1 MRLLR
6 RLNGLYSSY
15 RRIMWLGGIAG
26 TILPTLLGYGM
37 YALQTIKTKRGMVE
51 DDPEHAGLLNV
62 DTPLDWLTQ
71 ASGWLPI
78 IVKTL
83 TLIGVTVLV
92 IATVSFITK
101 RTTLT
106 GRDKELDGE
115 ETLPEQDWDEGDED
129 DVDD

>member
-6 RLNGLYSSY
+6 RLNGLYTSY

-26 TILPTLLGYGM
+26 AILPTLLGYGM
-37 YALQTIKTKRGMVE
+37 YALQTIKTKRSMVE

-92 IATVSFITK
+92 IATVSFIAK

-106 GRDKELDGE
+106 GRDKELD
-115 ETLPEQDWDEGDED
+115 DED
-129 DVDD
+129 AGERDLEPED

>member
-6 RLNGLYSSY
+6 RLNGLYASY
-15 RRIMWLGGIAG
+15 RRIMWLTGIVG
-26 TILPTLLGYGM
+26 TFAPTLLGYGM

-83 TLIGVTVLV
+83 TLIGIAVLV
-92 IATVSFITK
+92 IATVSFIAK

-106 GRDKELDGE
+106 GRDKELEDGE
-115 ETLPEQDWDEGDED
+115 ELENINEEYDAED
-129 DVDD
+129 

>member
-6 RLNGLYSSY
+6 RLNGLYASY

-37 YALQTIKTKRGMVE
+37 YALQTIKTKRSMVE
-51 DDPEHAGLLNV
+51 DDPEHAGMLTV
-62 DTPLDWLTQ
+62 DTPLDWLAQ
-71 ASGWLPI
+71 ASGWLPT

-83 TLIGVTVLV
+83 SLIGIAILVVT
-92 IATVSFITK
+92 IVSFIAK

-106 GRDKELDGE
+106 GRDKELEDGE
-115 ETLPEQDWDEGDED
+115 ELENINED
-129 DVDD
+129 DDAED

>member
-6 RLNGLYSSY
+6 RLNGLYASY
-15 RRIMWLGGIAG
+15 RRIMWLTGIVG
-26 TILPTLLGYGM
+26 TFAPTLLGYGM
-37 YALQTIKTKRGMVE
+37 YALQTIKTKRSMAE
-51 DDPEHAGLLNV
+51 DDPEHASILTV

-83 TLIGVTVLV
+83 TLIGIAVLV
-92 IATVSFITK
+92 IATVSFIAK

-106 GRDKELDGE
+106 GRDKKLEDGE
-115 ETLPEQDWDEGDED
+115 ELENINEEYDAED
-129 DVDD
+129 

>member
-6 RLNGLYSSY
+6 RLNGLYTSY

-37 YALQTIKTKRGMVE
+37 YALQTIKTKRSMVE

-71 ASGWLPI
+71 ASEWLPI
-78 IVKTL
+78 IVKAL
-83 TLIGVTVLV
+83 TLIGVGVLV
-92 IATVSFITK
+92 VAVVAFIAK

-106 GRDKELDGE
+106 GRDKTLDGE
-115 ETLPEQDWDEGDED
+115 ETMPEEEWEEQDEDE
-129 DVDD
+129 VDG

>member
-6 RLNGLYSSY
+6 RLNGLYASY
-15 RRIMWLGGIAG
+15 RRIMWLTGIVG
-26 TILPTLLGYGM
+26 TFAPTLLGYGM
-37 YALQTIKTKRGMVE
+37 YALQTIKTKRSMAE
-51 DDPEHAGLLNV
+51 DDPEHASILTV

-83 TLIGVTVLV
+83 TLIGIAVLV
-92 IATVSFITK
+92 IATVSFIAK

-106 GRDKELDGE
+106 GRDKELD
-115 ETLPEQDWDEGDED
+115 DED
-129 DVDD
+129 AGERDLEPED

>member
-6 RLNGLYSSY
+6 RLNGLYTSY
-15 RRIMWLGGIAG
+15 RRIMWLTGIVG
-26 TILPTLLGYGM
+26 TFAPTLLGYGM
-37 YALQTIKTKRGMVE
+37 YALQTIKTKRGMAE
-51 DDPEHAGLLNV
+51 DDPEHAGLLIV

-83 TLIGVTVLV
+83 TLIGIMVLV
-92 IATVSFITK
+92 VAAAAFIAK

-106 GRDKELDGE
+106 GRDRELDGE
-115 ETLPEQDWDEGDED
+115 ETMPEEDWDDEGDD
-129 DVDD
+129 DVDG

>member
-15 RRIMWLGGIAG
+15 RRIMWLTGIVG
-26 TILPTLLGYGM
+26 TFAPTLLGYGM

-51 DDPEHAGLLNV
+51 DDPEHARLLNV

-106 GRDKELDGE
+106 GRDKELEDGE
-115 ETLPEQDWDEGDED
+115 ELENINEEYDAED
-129 DVDD
+129 

>member
-6 RLNGLYSSY
+6 RLNGLYASY
-15 RRIMWLGGIAG
+15 RRIMWLTGIVG
-26 TILPTLLGYGM
+26 TFAPTLLGYGM
-37 YALQTIKTKRGMVE
+37 YALQTIKTKRGMAE
-51 DDPEHAGLLNV
+51 DDPEHASILNV

-83 TLIGVTVLV
+83 TLIGIAVLV
-92 IATVSFITK
+92 IATVSFIAK

-106 GRDKELDGE
+106 GRDKELEDGE
-115 ETLPEQDWDEGDED
+115 ELENINEEYDAED
-129 DVDD
+129 

>member
-6 RLNGLYSSY
+6 RLNDLYTSY

-51 DDPEHAGLLNV
+51 DDPEHEGLLNV

-71 ASGWLPI
+71 ASGWLPAV
-78 IVKTL
+78 VKTL
-83 TLIGVTVLV
+83 SLAGIVILVVAV
-92 IATVSFITK
+92 IAFIAK

-106 GRDKELDGE
+106 GRDKELD
-115 ETLPEQDWDEGDED
+115 DED
-129 DVDD
+129 DAEDFDEDDDAED

>member
-6 RLNGLYSSY
+6 RLNGLYASY
-15 RRIMWLGGIAG
+15 RRIMWLTGIVG
-26 TILPTLLGYGM
+26 TFAPTLLGYGM
-37 YALQTIKTKRGMVE
+37 YALQIIKTKRSMAE

-83 TLIGVTVLV
+83 TLIGIAVLV
-92 IATVSFITK
+92 IATVSFIAK

-106 GRDKELDGE
+106 GRDKELEDGE
-115 ETLPEQDWDEGDED
+115 ELENINEEYDAED
-129 DVDD
+129 